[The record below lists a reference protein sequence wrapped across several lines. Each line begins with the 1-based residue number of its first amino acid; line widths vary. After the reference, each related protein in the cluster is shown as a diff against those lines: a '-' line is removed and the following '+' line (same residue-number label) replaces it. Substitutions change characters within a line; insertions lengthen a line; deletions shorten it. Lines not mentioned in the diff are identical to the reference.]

1 MPGFARASATNSGTV
16 FAGTDGWTIIA
27 NGIDATSDTGVKSL
41 TGSNGSFG
49 LSAGLIACEL
59 TVPIMI
65 A

>member
-1 MPGFARASATNSGTV
+1 MPGFARASAMNSSTV
-16 FAGTDGWTIIA
+16 FAGTDGCTIIA
-27 NGIDATSDTGVKSL
+27 NGIEATSDTGVKSF